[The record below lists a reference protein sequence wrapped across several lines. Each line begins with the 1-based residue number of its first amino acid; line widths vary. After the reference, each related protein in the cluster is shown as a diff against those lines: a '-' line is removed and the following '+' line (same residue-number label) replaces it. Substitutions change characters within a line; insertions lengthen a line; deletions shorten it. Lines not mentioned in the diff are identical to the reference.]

1 MSDSNENKNDNVIF
15 LNKWKFDNKD
25 RKKKKEQSRK
35 VPTLMAFQPN
45 QYYINPDKGAMIH
58 VLFITDKS
66 DIFDRQMIYVMEDP
80 AGTFY
85 CALVENH
92 TYDGWHELHEDVFT
106 HEVLK
111 KRYEDELPPFPPPEP
126 SESA

>member
-1 MSDSNENKNDNVIF
+1 MSNSNDNKNDNVIF

-66 DIFDRQMIYVMEDP
+66 DIFNKYMIYVMEDP
-80 AGTFY
+80 TGQFY
-85 CALVENH
+85 CTRVEES
-92 TYDGWHELHEDVFT
+92 TCEGWHELHADVFR
-106 HEVLK
+106 HEVEK
-111 KRYEDELPPFPPPEP
+111 HRSKPDPPKA
-126 SESA
+126 S

>member
-1 MSDSNENKNDNVIF
+1 MGSLNLGNDNIID
-15 LNKWKFDNKD
+15 LEEYKKQRKED
-25 RKKKKEQSRK
+25 REEFYRNLST
-35 VPTLMAFQPN
+35 PTIKAFEPDH
-45 QYYINPDKGAMIH
+45 YYINPEKGTMIH

>member
-66 DIFDRQMIYVMEDP
+66 DNFNNYMIYVMEDP
-80 AGTFY
+80 TGQFY
-85 CALVENH
+85 CTKVEE
-92 TYDGWHELHEDVFT
+92 TTCEGWHELHADVFR
-106 HEVLK
+106 HEVEK
-111 KRYEDELPPFPPPEP
+111 FRSNPDPPKA
-126 SESA
+126 S